1 MVRKSYEGYDYIDP
15 DSLYT
20 YEQSSVL
27 INNYDERDENK
38 ARELEYRLVASQSLK
53 IFLNPIEVFSVSDIL
68 KIHQVRKY
76 TKET

>member
-27 INNYDERDENK
+27 INNYDRIKQGNSSTDW
-38 ARELEYRLVASQSLK
+38 L
-53 IFLNPIEVFSVSDIL
+53 
-68 KIHQVRKY
+68 QVRV
-76 TKET
+76 